1 MSDSAP
7 QLRREIVDAHHHLW
21 VRARHPQPWI
31 SAATMAAINADFTVD
46 DLTPLAAAAGVT
58 QTVVVQTISSAA
70 ETVDLLRLTRTTD
83 LIGGVVGW
91 VDLTAAN
98 VASRITRL
106 QAGEGGDRLVGFRH
120 LVQAEPDPGF
130 LDRPDVR
137 RGVAAVGAAGLVF
150 DLVIR
155 RHQLP
160 AAVRL
165 ARDLPGVSFT
175 LDHLGKPA
183 QPSSKHGGW
192 ARDLRTFAQLPNTTA
207 KLSGLATEADWSAW
221 TPAEL
226 RPAVEHALDVFGPS
240 RLMFGSD
247 WPVCLLATSY
257 ERWIEVLAALLHPLS
272 EEDQAMIWG
281 ETARRV
287 YKLRPS

>member
-1 MSDSAP
+1 MK
-7 QLRREIVDAHHHLW
+7 
-21 VRARHPQPWI
+21 
-31 SAATMAAINADFTVD
+31 AIDADFTVA
-46 DLTPLAAAAGVT
+46 DLTAVADAGSVT
-58 QTVVVQTISSAA
+58 QTVVVQSISSST
-70 ETVDLLRLTRTTD
+70 ETADLLRLAHTTD

-91 VDLTAAN
+91 VDLTARD
-98 VASRITRL
+98 VAARIRRL
-106 QAGEGGDRLVGFRH
+106 QAQDGGDRLAGVRH
-120 LVQAEPDPGF
+120 LVQDETDPGF
-130 LDRPDVR
+130 LDRPEFR
-137 RGVAAVGAAGLVF
+137 RGVAAVGAAGLAF

-160 AAVRL
+160 AAARL
-165 ARDLPGVSFT
+165 ARDLPDVAFV

-183 QPSSKHGGW
+183 LPTAKHGGW

-207 KLSGLATEADWSAW
+207 KLSGLATEADWTAW
-221 TPAEL
+221 TAEDL

-257 ERWIEVLAALLHPLS
+257 QRWVETLATLLDPLDAA
-272 EEDQAMIWG
+272 DQAMIWG

-287 YKLRPS
+287 YRLPQQP